1 MLEAARQHSRKPA
14 VIPIREHHGMD
25 GLDWT
30 ASAMRAARAQLDIA
44 THNLAN
50 ASTDG
55 YRKSAAAV
63 ALTARGLTVRSRA
76 THEQGAVRTTGR
88 AFDLALL
95 GEGAFRV
102 GDTTTR
108 SGAFTRDSAGWLV
121 DDRGRRLHGARGAL
135 CVSER
140 ATIDADGNVRDG
152 GRIVGR
158 IPLPRGTHLLSGALE
173 TSTVNPIGET
183 LAILEAQRAFE
194 TAQKTMLAIDAT
206 RDKAANDVVRVR

>member
-1 MLEAARQHSRKPA
+1 
-14 VIPIREHHGMD
+14 MD

-55 YRKSAAAV
+55 YRKSAATV
-63 ALTARGLTVRSRA
+63 ALSDRGLTVASHA

-95 GEGAFRV
+95 GDGAFRV
-102 GDTTTR
+102 GELITR
-108 SGAFTRDSAGWLV
+108 SGAFTRDRAGFLT
-121 DDRGRRLHGARGAL
+121 DDRGRRLHGAHGAL
-135 CVSER
+135 RVSEH
-140 ATIDADGNVRDG
+140 AKIDADGAVHDG
-152 GRIVGR
+152 GRIVDR
-158 IPLPRGTHLLSGALE
+158 IPLPPGTHLLAGALE

-183 LAILEAQRAFE
+183 LAILTAQRAFE
-194 TAQKTMLAIDAT
+194 TAQKTLLAIDAT

>member
-1 MLEAARQHSRKPA
+1 
-14 VIPIREHHGMD
+14 MD

-63 ALTARGLTVRSRA
+63 ALTERGLTVAAHA
-76 THEQGAVRTTGR
+76 THDQGAVRSTGR

-95 GEGAFRV
+95 GDGAFRV
-102 GDTTTR
+102 GDLTTR
-108 SGAFTRDSAGWLV
+108 SGAFTRDRDGWIV
-121 DDRGRRLHGARGAL
+121 DDRGRRLHGEHGAL
-135 CVSER
+135 RVSEH
-140 ATIDADGNVRDG
+140 AKIDADGTVRDG
-152 GRIVGR
+152 ERVVDR
-158 IPLPRGTHLLSGALE
+158 IPLPPGTHLLPGALE

-183 LAILEAQRAFE
+183 LAILTAQRAFE
-194 TAQKTMLAIDAT
+194 TAQKTLLAIDAT
-206 RDKAANDVVRVR
+206 RDKTANDVVRVR